1 MKESIHTHFIITS
14 LLLLFNLLSIALA
27 QHAVPTA
34 TATVS
39 RDMRASQTAAVSLGK
54 SSTTEEPKTGIIDKA
69 ISSHDQSTTCEL
81 TATRTTHEETSIP
94 ASTLTSTSTSTS
106 TLTSSKIS
114 SSESETNKPV
124 ELPTPR
130 PSSELSTSSSVK
142 TSSATSS
149 SAPKSSTSPSN
160 DNIATAVKV
169 PGLELTPALALVR
182 MAVIGL

>member
-94 ASTLTSTSTSTS
+94 ASTLTSTSTSTAAYA
-106 TLTSSKIS
+106 SSFFGIVNFVICKDIVS
-114 SSESETNKPV
+114 YFFFSAQVKYI
-124 ELPTPR
+124 
-130 PSSELSTSSSVK
+130 SVK
-142 TSSATSS
+142 
-149 SAPKSSTSPSN
+149 
-160 DNIATAVKV
+160 
-169 PGLELTPALALVR
+169 
-182 MAVIGL
+182 